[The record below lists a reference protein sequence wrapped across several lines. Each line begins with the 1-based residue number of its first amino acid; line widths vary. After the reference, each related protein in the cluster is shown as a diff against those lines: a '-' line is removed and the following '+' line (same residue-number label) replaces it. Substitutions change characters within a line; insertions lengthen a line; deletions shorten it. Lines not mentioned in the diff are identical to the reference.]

1 MFRDVRLV
9 FQRLFRPDKNKKPG
23 GSIEYSP
30 SLGFFCR
37 HASDFDVATLHPHLL
52 LFCSVP
58 SRFVFGS
65 AEYFVVHVCP
75 LCFWDTCHGLPT
87 SFCALLLELSGFM

>member
-9 FQRLFRPDKNKKPG
+9 FQRLFRPDKNKESG

-30 SLGFFCR
+30 SLGFFCG

-65 AEYFVVHVCP
+65 AENILSCMCVHSVFGTPATVFPHPFV
-75 LCFWDTCHGLPT
+75 LCCW
-87 SFCALLLELSGFM
+87 S